1 VFMYVSASSSHDFVA
16 SRADGENGHATSEPE
31 EAGKLDMIT
40 LNPEKNAGV
49 YHSSRG
55 GGVCFVSEA
64 VGESH
69 YLHMLIGDIHECHGQ
84 TADSF

>member
-1 VFMYVSASSSHDFVA
+1 MS
-16 SRADGENGHATSEPE
+16 HATSEPE
-31 EAGKLDMIT
+31 EVGKLDMVT

-49 YHSSRG
+49 YHNSRG
-55 GGVCFVSEA
+55 GGVRFVSEA

-69 YLHMLIGDIHECHGQ
+69 YLGLHTLIGDIHDCHGS